1 MDIQLGT
8 ERIFALEVRVGEDEA
23 RQRAMDK
30 RTNSFGGG
38 IGGLLQRPKAED
50 VTLAASQLRLEP
62 IWHVVCRA
70 RYVYERSRDYA
81 VAAST
86 PEVREVT
93 ILGTIYPVAE
103 TGSAA
108 RTFTVPAL
116 EHCREDLVHESHTD
130 GVTGEAIAGA
140 DALLAGAK
148 REVTDPATLLQ
159 DGTAVVAPEQRA
171 SYVVR
176 KALQE
181 MMKPIQADRLLEES
195 LVLENTDLY
204 YRPTWSFE
212 FDWPAKGKHGVIE
225 IDGITGEI
233 RQGASAVPNLTK
245 IVSRD
250 ALFDIGADTVG
261 MLVPGGGIA
270 VKVARAALD
279 KGY

>member
-1 MDIQLGT
+1 MDIQLGS

-30 RTNSFGGG
+30 RTNAFGSG
-38 IGGLLQRPKAED
+38 IGSLLQRPKAED
-50 VTLAASQLRLEP
+50 VVLAGGQLRLEP

-81 VAAST
+81 VPAST

-93 ILGTIYPVAE
+93 ILGETYPVAE
-103 TGSAA
+103 TGTSA

-116 EHCREDLVHESHTD
+116 EHCREEHVHDRYTD
-130 GVTGEAIAGA
+130 AVSGTAVAGA
-140 DALLAGAK
+140 EALVAGAK
-148 REVTDPATLLQ
+148 HEVSDPATLLT
-159 DGTAVVAPEQRA
+159 DGTAVVGPEQRA

-176 KALQE
+176 AALHE
-181 MMKPIQADRLLEES
+181 MMKPIQADRLLEETI
-195 LVLENTDLY
+195 VLENTDLY
-204 YRPTWSFE
+204 YRPIWTFE
-212 FDWPAKGKHGVIE
+212 FDWTAKGKRGAVE
-225 IDGITGEI
+225 IDAITGET
-233 RQGASAVPNLTK
+233 RAGASAIPNLTK
-245 IVSRD
+245 IVTRD

>member
-1 MDIQLGT
+1 MDIQLGS
-8 ERIFALEVRVGEDEA
+8 ERIFALEVRVGEDDA
-23 RQRAMDK
+23 RQRAMDR
-30 RTNSFGGG
+30 RTNAFGSG
-38 IGGLLQRPKAED
+38 IGSLLQRPKADD
-50 VTLAASQLRLEP
+50 VSLTASQLRLEP

-81 VAAST
+81 VTAST

-93 ILGTIYPVAE
+93 ILGETYPVAE
-103 TGSAA
+103 TGATA
-108 RTFTVPAL
+108 RTFTVSAL
-116 EHCREDLVHESHTD
+116 EHCREELVHESYTD
-130 GVTGEAIAGA
+130 GITGNAIAGA
-140 DALLAGAK
+140 DALVAGAK
-148 REVTDPATLLQ
+148 HEVDDPASLLT

-181 MMKPIQADRLLEES
+181 MMKPIQADRMLEES

-204 YRPTWSFE
+204 YRPMWTFE
-212 FDWPAKGKHGVIE
+212 FNWTAKGKHGVLE
-225 IDGITGEI
+225 IDGITGET
-233 RQGASAVPNLTK
+233 RQGASAMPNLTK

>member
-8 ERIFALEVRVGEDEA
+8 ERIFALEVRVGEDDA

-30 RTNSFGGG
+30 RTNAFGGG
-38 IGGLLQRPKAED
+38 IGSLLQRPKAED
-50 VTLAASQLRLEP
+50 VSLAGSQLRLEP

-81 VAAST
+81 VTAST

-93 ILGTIYPVAE
+93 ILGTTYPVAE
-103 TGSAA
+103 TGSSA

-116 EHCREDLVHESHTD
+116 EHCREEHVHERHTD
-130 GVTGEAIAGA
+130 GVTGAAVPGA

-148 REVTDPATLLQ
+148 HEVTDPATLLS

-176 KALQE
+176 TALHE

-195 LVLENTDLY
+195 IVLENTDLY
-204 YRPTWSFE
+204 YRPIWTFE
-212 FDWPAKGKHGVIE
+212 FDWASKGKRGAIE
-225 IDGITGEI
+225 IDGITGET
-233 RQGASAVPNLTK
+233 RAGSSVMPNLTK
-245 IVSRD
+245 IVTRD

-261 MLVPGGGIA
+261 MLVPGGGIV

>member
-8 ERIFALEVRVGEDEA
+8 ERIFALEVRVGEDDA
-23 RQRAMDK
+23 RQRAMDR
-30 RTNSFGGG
+30 RTNAFGGG
-38 IGGLLQRPKAED
+38 IGGLLQRPKADD
-50 VTLAASQLRLEP
+50 VTLTSSQLRLEP

-93 ILGTIYPVAE
+93 ILGTTYPVAE
-103 TGSAA
+103 TGSTA

-116 EHCREDLVHESHTD
+116 EHCREDLVNESHTD
-130 GVTGEAIAGA
+130 GVTGDVVPGA
-140 DALLAGAK
+140 DALLTGAK
-148 REVTDPATLLQ
+148 HEVSDPSTLLA

-195 LVLENTDLY
+195 IVLENTDLY
-204 YRPTWSFE
+204 YRPIWSFE
-212 FDWPAKGKHGVIE
+212 FDWASKGKHGVVE

-233 RQGASAVPNLTK
+233 RQGGSAVPKLTK

-279 KGY
+279 KSY

>member
-1 MDIQLGT
+1 MDIQLGS

-30 RTNSFGGG
+30 RTNAFGSG
-38 IGGLLQRPKAED
+38 IGSLLQRPKAED
-50 VTLAASQLRLEP
+50 VVLTASQLRLEP

-81 VAAST
+81 VTAST

-93 ILGTIYPVAE
+93 ILGETYPVAE
-103 TGSAA
+103 TGTSA

-116 EHCREDLVHESHTD
+116 EHCREEHVHERYTD
-130 GVTGEAIAGA
+130 GVTGSAVAGA
-140 DALLAGAK
+140 EALVAGAK
-148 REVTDPATLLQ
+148 HEVSDPATLLT

-176 KALQE
+176 AALQE

-195 LVLENTDLY
+195 IVLENTDLY
-204 YRPTWSFE
+204 YRPIWTFE
-212 FDWPAKGKHGVIE
+212 FDWTSKAKHGAVE
-225 IDGITGEI
+225 IDAITGEA
-233 RQGASAVPNLTK
+233 RAGASAMPNLTK

>member
-93 ILGTIYPVAE
+93 ILGTTYPVAE

-148 REVTDPATLLQ
+148 HEVTDPATLLQ

-204 YRPTWSFE
+204 YRPIWSFE
-212 FDWPAKGKHGVIE
+212 FDWAAKGKHGVIE